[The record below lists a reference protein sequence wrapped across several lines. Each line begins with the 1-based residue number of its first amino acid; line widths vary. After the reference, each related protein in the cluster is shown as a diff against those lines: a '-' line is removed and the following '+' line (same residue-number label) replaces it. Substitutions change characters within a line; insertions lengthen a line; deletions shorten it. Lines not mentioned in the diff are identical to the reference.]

1 MQWNAAISG
10 MLSLS
15 LLCFAGCATS
25 SPDESVPDP
34 TGQESGEA
42 TATGAEETGG
52 DAPVAPTWHGEVKEI
67 LANHCWHCHQEG
79 GIGPF
84 DLTTYAEVE
93 PMASFILS
101 TVEDGTMPPY
111 LAATE
116 CIDYRDAHIPLSKE
130 QLATLTGWVESG
142 MPEGES
148 EGAPLEVTDLPALE
162 REDLIVEIPS
172 PHVPIPPDG
181 SLDEQR
187 CFVLDW
193 PLENDTYVTGYHVL
207 PGNKAIVHHAI
218 AAIIPPENVAS
229 AEAADAAHEGVG
241 YPCGQL
247 SLFGLEGEEGGL
259 EEDGTGLAGIF
270 LGGIGQLFDKM
281 QGQGL
286 LALWAP
292 GGGAARFPEGT
303 GVLVRGGSRILLNTH
318 YNLALTGLNPE
329 PDQTRIAFMV
339 EDEVDHPGVTMVWT
353 NPSWL
358 GGQMD
363 IPANEPAVDHAFDF
377 PLSAVLIEGES
388 FQMYTAAVHMH
399 YLGVAGNMTLLR
411 EDGTEE
417 CVIDVPRWDFDW
429 QRAYEFV
436 EPITVNP
443 LDSLRL
449 SCRFDNSAS
458 NQPILDGEKIM
469 PQDVNW
475 GDNTTDE
482 MCLGFFFMSR

>member
-1 MQWNAAISG
+1 
-10 MLSLS
+10 
-15 LLCFAGCATS
+15 
-25 SPDESVPDP
+25 
-34 TGQESGEA
+34 
-42 TATGAEETGG
+42 
-52 DAPVAPTWHGEVKEI
+52 
-67 LANHCWHCHQEG
+67 
-79 GIGPF
+79 
-84 DLTTYAEVE
+84 
-93 PMASFILS
+93 
-101 TVEDGTMPPY
+101 
-111 LAATE
+111 
-116 CIDYRDAHIPLSKE
+116 
-130 QLATLTGWVESG
+130 
-142 MPEGES
+142 
-148 EGAPLEVTDLPALE
+148 
-162 REDLIVEIPS
+162 
-172 PHVPIPPDG
+172 
-181 SLDEQR
+181 
-187 CFVLDW
+187 
-193 PLENDTYVTGYHVL
+193 
-207 PGNKAIVHHAI
+207 
-218 AAIIPPENVAS
+218 
-229 AEAADAAHEGVG
+229 
-241 YPCGQL
+241 
-247 SLFGLEGEEGGL
+247 
-259 EEDGTGLAGIF
+259 
-270 LGGIGQLFDKM
+270 
-281 QGQGL
+281 
-286 LALWAP
+286 
-292 GGGAARFPEGT
+292 
-303 GVLVRGGSRILLNTH
+303 
-318 YNLALTGLNPE
+318 
-329 PDQTRIAFMV
+329 MV